1 MEEIHCKRC
10 GGKLKKES
18 GNYRCESCGAEF
30 TDGSDAITKLLDERR
45 ERKIANLRA
54 LLYDAVHET
63 YQDDEKILS
72 ACRDL
77 KTYLPD
83 DLQATFYE
91 KACTANARRFSLYL
105 DGLDVK
111 KARIYLTDFVEFA
124 IKNMESATVCAVKNL
139 IGRAFTKAEYVK
151 YMTAA
156 EDEAE
161 KLDNGVYEVNLP
173 RAVFMAYSSA
183 DMPLVNELTEDLER
197 QKITCFVALRN
208 LRHGRGAAEN
218 YQKRIETAIKNCKCV
233 VFVSSKHSRSLSCDA
248 LKIELPYIRENFPK
262 MGRIEYLVDEYGDEA
277 PAAKILTEDFFAGLE
292 YCRTKEDLVKRIL
305 PYVVGAKKEE
315 QNAES
320 KSAVKYCSACGKEVP
335 VTDEYCGACGASEFV
350 ATKEEYYTNKAKIEV
365 SDTLARQQKELDEKM
380 QKEREAHEKAIKKA
394 KEAQEKIER
403 EKAEALKEVEAIRQA
418 KEQAEREAEAIRQ
431 AKEQAERE
439 AEEAKRAAEAKAKEA
454 EEARLRA
461 EREAADRITRE
472 AEISAAAAKRRK
484 EEEKESRKEA
494 RQAFFRGIGGLF
506 SGIGAG
512 VSAAAKKAGSAFALA
527 GITLLW
533 LATIALGLFNYIFP
547 LTNHIWYGNGLAI
560 VWYCTLAAEVVFAV
574 LTTVFTVKQF
584 EEWIGIPCIVFLF
597 VGLVFLIL
605 AGSLGANGFWF
616 SLGLSFPF
624 SVLGGLASI
633 ILLFV
638 HVGLLLDDY
647 DWSYRKF
654 TGIFPLFALYCLIL
668 SIFGGVIWGTDQ
680 CDGVDGKFYYKLLDD
695 GTASVY
701 VLEYDEPEC
710 IFPETVNGYTVTEVR
725 ALWRGQGKQN
735 LKRVILPATL
745 TSIDYSA
752 FEGAPALE
760 TVVLG
765 SDNPVLVRGSA
776 FSGCVSLKEIQTQDE
791 EGEYHISLGWSAF
804 KDCASLTKIEVYG
817 DIPDR
822 AFYGCSALTEITVK
836 DSVRTVGEEAFAY
849 SGIPSFDFGGEL
861 VSVGKEAFKGSAI
874 TSLTLTGSLEVGE
887 RAFEDCVKLETVE
900 YGLDILPERLFSG
913 CTGLKSISIDVKEI
927 PEGAFENCA
936 ALANVS
942 FGEKLQK
949 IGEDAFAGSGLTA
962 LEIDNKF
969 LAIGEGAFSRCRSLS
984 AVSIDCENIPRNA
997 FADCT
1002 ALKEVTI
1009 GQNVYSAEARSFAG
1023 TTALET
1029 LTVLGGDIKEKA
1041 FEGSGLKALTLK
1053 GGRCDNYA
1061 FEKLRI
1067 NTVTVENGE
1076 ISLGRGCFK
1085 ECSSL
1090 KEAVLNLELLPE
1102 SCFENCTALEK
1113 VTLGDELREV
1123 GKRCFKNCTSLREG
1137 SANCVIL
1144 GDYAYENCTALQTV
1158 AFSERLETVG
1168 EGAFKKCGIG
1178 ELAIENKE
1186 LNVGKFAF
1194 EECERLASVQLD
1206 CNTVGEAAFRNCKK
1220 IAEVSVNCSTVPM
1233 SAFAFCEKLTAVT
1246 VGPYAV
1252 KICDAAFEK
1261 CTMLQTVTLQG
1272 GLVEGAAFKNSGGPR
1287 TLTAENTSFDNG
1299 ACKDLENLRTL
1310 TVTGGA
1316 IGDNAFE
1323 HCVNLREAILDCSIG
1338 VEAFKNCVSLQTVT
1352 LNENCR
1358 LIGGSAFEGCEHL
1371 TSISFADASGWEY
1384 RNFIMWYSVE
1394 WDLSDPSVAA
1404 AQLRLANAP
1413 EFRKNG

>member
-10 GGKLKKES
+10 GGKLKKEG

-30 TDGSDAITKLLDERR
+30 TDGSETITKLLDEQR

-63 YQDDEKILS
+63 YQDDNKIIS
-72 ACRDL
+72 ACREL
-77 KTYLPD
+77 KAYLPD
-83 DLQATFYE
+83 DFQANFYE
-91 KACTANARRFSLYL
+91 IAASTSGERLNRFLL
-105 DGLDVK
+105 HIDVK
-111 KARIYLTDFVEFA
+111 ENEIYIPDVVEFVLRSLEKSNITYLKA
-124 IKNMESATVCAVKNL
+124 LVE
-139 IGRAFTKAEYVK
+139 RAFQGEERTKYNTRIE
-151 YMTAA
+151 
-156 EDEAE
+156 EEAE
-161 KLDNGVYEVNLP
+161 KVEYGLYEPSLT
-173 RAVFMAYSSA
+173 RHVFVAHSSA
-183 DMPLVNELTEDLER
+183 DYSRVLPIVEKLEKR
-197 QKITCFVALRN
+197 GFNCFVAQRN
-208 LRHGRGAAEN
+208 LRHGRGAVEN
-218 YQKRIETAIKNCKCV
+218 YGKNLEMAMRSTQCF
-233 VFVSSKHSRSLSCDA
+233 VFFSSKNSRKPDCEAITREIPYVRDN
-248 LKIELPYIRENFPK
+248 LPHRARVEYILDDYTEEDSAVKRTLASFFPGK
-262 MGRIEYLVDEYGDEA
+262 EH
-277 PAAKILTEDFFAGLE
+277 
-292 YCRTKEDLVKRIL
+292 CRSQEDLEERIYML
-305 PYVVGAKKEE
+305 LMQGRWEE
-315 QNAES
+315 
-320 KSAVKYCSACGKEVP
+320 KPAVKYCLACGTENAVGVKFCGECGGKEFVS
-335 VTDEYCGACGASEFV
+335 TKDEYYRIQNEKEIARAKNEF
-350 ATKEEYYTNKAKIEV
+350 
-365 SDTLARQQKELDEKM
+365 SDALMRQQKENEAKLKA
-380 QKEREAHEKAIKKA
+380 EREAHEEAIKKA

-403 EKAEALKEVEAIRQA
+403 EKAEALKEAEAIRQA
-418 KEQAEREAEAIRQ
+418 KEQAEREAEAVRQ
-431 AKEQAERE
+431 AKEQAEKE

-461 EREAADRITRE
+461 EREAAERSARE
-472 AEISAAAAKRRK
+472 AELAAASQRRRK

-547 LTNHIWYGNGLAI
+547 LTNYIWYGNGLAI
-560 VWYCTLAAEVVFAV
+560 VWYCTLAAEVVFAT
-574 LTTVFTVKQF
+574 LTTVFTVEQF
-584 EEWIGIPCIVFLF
+584 DEWIGIPSIVFLF

-605 AGSLGANGFWF
+605 AGGLGANGFWV

-638 HVGLLLDDY
+638 HFGLLLDDG
-647 DWSYRKF
+647 WSYKKF

-725 ALWRGQGKQN
+725 EPWRGQGKQN

-752 FEGAPALE
+752 FEGAPSLE

-765 SDNPVLVRGSA
+765 SENPVIVHSYA

-791 EGEYHISLGWSAF
+791 EGEYQISLGWSAF

-900 YGLDILPERLFSG
+900 FGLDVLPERLFSG
-913 CTGLKSISIDVKEI
+913 CTGLKSISIDVREI
-927 PEGAFENCA
+927 PGGAFENCA
-936 ALANVS
+936 SLANVS

-1113 VTLGDELREV
+1113 VTLGDELQEV

-1144 GDYAYENCTALQTV
+1144 GDYAYENCTALITV

-1186 LNVGKFAF
+1186 LNLGKFAF
-1194 EECERLASVQLD
+1194 EECERLASVTLD
-1206 CNTVGEAAFRNCKK
+1206 CNTLGEAAFRNCKK
-1220 IAEVSVNCSTVPM
+1220 IAEVSVNCSTVPK

-1261 CTMLQTVTLQG
+1261 CTMLQTVTLHG

-1310 TVTGGA
+1310 TVMGGA

-1323 HCVNLREAILDCSIG
+1323 HCENLREATLNCLA
-1338 VEAFKNCVSLQTVT
+1338 VALEAFKNCTSLQTVT
-1352 LNENCR
+1352 IGENCGA
-1358 LIGGSAFEGCEHL
+1358 IGARAFEGCEHL
-1371 TSISFADASGWEY
+1371 TSAVFLSPGGWQYQNLFWWNDIDMSDAA
-1384 RNFIMWYSVE
+1384 R
-1394 WDLSDPSVAA
+1394 AA
-1404 AQLRLANAP
+1404 AELKRESGP
-1413 EFRKNG
+1413 SYRKN